1 MYQFFIGKTFN
12 SVEGK
17 GEAKAEVSDINS
29 GVSFRSQFQIQE
41 LKFYCFL
48 LTLYCLPT
56 HHVSNSEGTVF

>member
-29 GVSFRSQFQIQE
+29 GSLSEVSFRFRN
-41 LKFYCFL
+41 
-48 LTLYCLPT
+48 
-56 HHVSNSEGTVF
+56 SNSTVFY